1 MYVTQMRLNEITA
14 NKIKIIA
21 KKNKRS
27 MNNMI
32 EFLIERY
39 ITDYERIN
47 GEILEEFK
55 DIDV

>member
-1 MYVTQMRLNEITA
+1 MYITQMRLNEITA
-14 NKIKIIA
+14 HKIKIIA

-39 ITDYERIN
+39 IDDYERIN

>member
-14 NKIKIIA
+14 HKIKIIA

-39 ITDYERIN
+39 IDDYERIN

>member
-14 NKIKIIA
+14 HKIKIIA
-21 KKNKRS
+21 KKNRRS

-39 ITDYERIN
+39 ISDYERIN
-47 GEILEEFK
+47 REILEEFNE
-55 DIDV
+55 DDV